1 MERIG
6 IIGSGR
12 AGGALGAALA
22 SAGYPVTG
30 VSARSRASL
39 ERAARLLPHVPVL
52 PPDEVTRHADVVL
65 LAVPDDAIATV
76 ALSLPF
82 TEDQYAVHLSG
93 AHGTSV
99 LRGIAATPVALHTP
113 MTFTDAPASLA
124 GVVFTATAPDRAL
137 VERLVKDLGAEV
149 QWIAEDQRA
158 LYHAG
163 LVHGANHLVT
173 LVSQALDVLRAAGI
187 ADPSA
192 TLRPLLTAT
201 LDNTLRSGHDALTG
215 PIVRGDAETVQA
227 HLAVLRGRTASTYTE
242 LARATVELAAADG
255 RLDAETA
262 ARIEQVLE
270 RDRTGEAP
278 R

>member
-52 PPDEVTRHADVVL
+52 DPAEVVDRADVVL
-65 LAVPDDAIATV
+65 LAVPDDVIAEV
-76 ALSLPF
+76 ARGLPF
-82 TEDQYAVHLSG
+82 TGNQYAVHLSG

-99 LRGIAATPVALHTP
+99 LRGIAATPVALHPP
-113 MTFTDAPASLA
+113 MTFTDGPASLT
-124 GVVFTATAPDRAL
+124 GVVFTATAPERTL
-137 VERLVKDLGAEV
+137 VERLVKHLGAEV
-149 QWIAEDQRA
+149 QWVAEEQRA

-173 LVSQALDVLRAAGI
+173 LVSQALDVLRSAGI

-215 PIVRGDAETVQA
+215 PIVRGDVETVQA
-227 HLAVLRGRTASTYTE
+227 HLAVLRRRTASTYAE
-242 LARATVELAAADG
+242 LARATVELAVADG
-255 RLDAETA
+255 RLDAATA
-262 ARIEQVLE
+262 RRFAEVLE

>member
-6 IIGSGR
+6 IIGFGR

-30 VSARSRASL
+30 VSARSRASR

-52 PPDEVTRHADVVL
+52 EPAEVVAGADVVV
-65 LAVPDDAIATV
+65 LAVPDDVIGEVAT
-76 ALSLPF
+76 SLPF
-82 TEDQYAVHLSG
+82 TKSQYAVHLSG
-93 AHGTSV
+93 AHGTAV
-99 LRGIAATPVALHTP
+99 LRGIAATPVALHPP
-113 MTFTDAPASLA
+113 MTFTDAPVSLA
-124 GVVFTATAPDRAL
+124 GVVFTATAPERAL

-149 QWIAEDQRA
+149 QWIAEEQRA

-173 LVSQALDVLRAAGI
+173 LVSQALDVLREAGVV
-187 ADPSA
+187 DPSA

-215 PIVRGDAETVQA
+215 PIVRGDVETVQA
-227 HLAVLRGRTASTYTE
+227 HLAVLRGRPASTYAE
-242 LARATVELAAADG
+242 LARATVEMAAGDG
-255 RLDAETA
+255 RVDAETA
-262 ARIEQVLE
+262 ARIVQVLE